1 MFGMRSVFSYL
12 SSRNGKIL
20 VGANFTDFITR
31 SFVAGAIKTNKVR
44 SNPCYS
50 LILSERF
57 TIKFFRRQAVA
68 KRFRIKG
75 NGDLKRRRAGKS
87 HNSGHKTRQR
97 VNRLGT
103 STGVKGKEIEK
114 RLRRMLNA

>member
-1 MFGMRSVFSYL
+1 MFGMRSMFSLL
-12 SSRNGKIL
+12 SSPRDGKIL

-31 SFVAGAIKTNKVR
+31 SFVAGAIKTNK
-44 SNPCYS
+44 
-50 LILSERF
+50 
-57 TIKFFRRQAVA
+57 AVA